1 MAKPEP
7 LPQSVILGCNT
18 WNCASKISN
27 ANWETKLNEQVNVN
41 QGDSIGV
48 KASFIDTRG
57 TASGNI
63 VIVNDTEISL
73 EYYFYWIHTFNACD
87 ASGLIQTPATPD
99 ASNNLNQQCLVGG
112 PIDYIMGAAVP
123 NIPAYYTSH
132 TNGYPY
138 TATGINDADGLPYLV
153 MQSTNEFPVAPVIG
167 ISEDALNIVVGQN
180 YLVTV
185 QGLTTNWLYAGIST
199 ADYNK
204 LPAGWVFNSSYF
216 TATNNP
222 QLDLPTSAFIPAAL
236 ATPLP
241 YITYIITNVG
251 STDWIAIDPGL
262 ASNETSALNMVNG
275 GRYAIATTNPTW
287 DFTYWGA
294 GSNTVGDVFTATIPP
309 ALPVAFP
316 FLISNG
322 DFHANVATWFIANG
336 GPVFGADPDDVFAV
350 VLDVNANNDLVVNA
364 VTGGGPWC
372 APNGSGVAVGGWEI
386 PNSFFGFTPQ
396 GTPLANPIQQAVTI
410 TDITA
415 TITGLSVTD
424 LNVGTTYKVLD
435 AGQLDGS
442 VPQFTWNMV
451 GTFPGY
457 NSTTMSD
464 GTFYQIIAPYEGVTF
479 PAIPGLGQV
488 SVIFNQQGGEIQPP
502 PGPQQLIKFSGGG
515 EIFVATAAYTGTG
528 TSATVEAYQIVSC
541 AVTGTGYTPPMVET
555 SVIEVGTV
563 VHAINADPDL
573 PNDQGGR
580 ANVAALQ
587 AGSTTPFQYDGY
599 VATYVPSTTRLDIRP
614 VKKKWKMTLKAGS
627 YDPNNLAE
635 QISREMSR
643 QKIKRVN
650 NVQGGPFGTQSTLT
664 VPTDNIYNNVPPE
677 NVWADPNSGG
687 SNTFYDSKNPKVYN
701 YPPELD
707 YNLPPDNTD
716 DMPFLFCPAM
726 NSSILN
732 SDPTDASNNYI
743 YAEIPHP
750 NGNAL
755 NNLPVPTYYVNLVP
769 LCSDV
774 LSVSPT
780 LDTINVSQF
789 QGLYSILPFYSQNS
803 LDNNGE
809 MNVGNS
815 GIFPVVY
822 GATETSLIYN
832 NEGNGLFSFN
842 YMHTPI
848 YAFLSSNTNDITECT
863 AHMYTTQKVS
873 TNMKGTNYFTTLID
887 KKSGILLNKMEPV
900 SFWSQLGFD
909 VPSLT
914 VDLDKD
920 PNGYGNYMTF
930 NDFQAKTTGGF
941 CGSANIFN
949 ENFKT
954 ANSADQPCV
963 PDTELIYLTATPA
976 QNASY
981 PVINAYNNSPGLTIG
996 TEYLIVAHGGVY
1008 TNAQGQTAQLFDW
1021 SSIGGPNTGNN
1032 PNGTIFTATSTGF
1045 DPAHPPNGAYA
1056 WWDPPNPPKVK
1067 QQATVLL
1074 TTTQLQNNYFTVET
1088 TNSLNAL
1095 KIPTVRDQTG
1105 HFLIEITAYNSIYLD
1120 DKSKRE
1126 IKSIVSSYFV
1136 SQGSFVAQ
1144 VFPES
1149 YNYYHVG
1156 APISLSNLKI
1166 RILDPYTMEEA
1177 QIGPNSSVYIQV
1189 NKMLSDIAIAQIAN

>member
-27 ANWETKLNEQVNVN
+27 ANWETKLNEQVIVN

-73 EYYFYWIHTFNACD
+73 EYYFYWIHCFNACD

-112 PIDYIMGAAVP
+112 PIDYLMDDIVP

-132 TNGYPY
+132 TNGGPY
-138 TATGINDADGLPYLV
+138 AATGINDADGLPYLV

-185 QGLTTNWLYAGIST
+185 QGLTTNWLYAGISN

-204 LPAGWVFNSSYF
+204 LPVGWVFNSSYF

-241 YITYIITNVG
+241 YITYVITTVG
-251 STDWIAIDPGL
+251 NTDWIGIDPGL
-262 ASNETSALNMVNG
+262 ASNQISALGMVNG

-316 FLISNG
+316 LTIQNATFL
-322 DFHANVATWFIANG
+322 ANVGTWFFANG
-336 GPVFGADPDDVFAV
+336 GPVFGADPTDVFEIII
-350 VLDVNANNDLVVNA
+350 DVDAGNNLIVSSVS
-364 VTGGGPWC
+364 GGGPWC
-372 APNGSGVAVGGWEI
+372 APGPGGVAVGGWGI
-386 PNSFFGFTPQ
+386 PNSFFGFSA
-396 GTPLANPIQQAVTI
+396 GTPLANPIQATTNI
-410 TDITA
+410 TNITA
-415 TITGLSVTD
+415 TISGLSVTN
-424 LNVGTTYKVLD
+424 LNVGKSYKVLD

-451 GTFPGY
+451 GTFLGY

-464 GTFYQIIAPYEGVTF
+464 GTDYQIIAPYEGVTF

-502 PGPQQLIKFSGGG
+502 PGPQQIIKFSGGG
-515 EIFVATAAYTGTG
+515 EVFVATAVYTGTG
-528 TSATVEAYQIVSC
+528 TLATVEAYTIAICTVF
-541 AVTGTGYTPPMVET
+541 GTGYTPPLVES

-563 VHAINADPDL
+563 VHAINPDPD
-573 PNDQGGR
+573 PDQGGR
-580 ANVAALQ
+580 ANVSALQ

-599 VATYVPSTTRLDIRP
+599 VATYIPATTRQDIRP
-614 VKKKWKMTLKAGS
+614 VKKKWKMMLKKGS

-650 NVQGGPFGTQSTLT
+650 NVQGGPFGTQSSLT

-701 YPPELD
+701 FPPELD
-707 YNLPPDNTD
+707 YNVSPDND

-732 SDPTDASNNYI
+732 SNPTDASNNYI

-750 NGNAL
+750 NGNGL

-780 LDTINVSQF
+780 LNTINVSQF
-789 QGLYSILPFYSQNS
+789 NGLYSILPFYSQNS
-803 LDNNGE
+803 LANNGE

-863 AHMYTTQKVS
+863 AHMSTTQKVS
-873 TNMKGTNYFTTLID
+873 TNMNGTNYFTTLID
-887 KKSGILLNKMEPV
+887 KKSGILLNKMEPI
-900 SFWSQLGFD
+900 SLWSQLGFD

-914 VDLDKD
+914 IDLDKD
-920 PNGYGNYMTF
+920 PNGYGFYMTF
-930 NDFQAKTTGGF
+930 NEFQSKTTGGF

-949 ENFKT
+949 ANFKT
-954 ANSADQPCV
+954 SNSADQPCV

-981 PVINAYNNSPGLTIG
+981 PVINAYNTTPLVIG

-1008 TNAQGQTAQLFDW
+1008 TNDQGQTAQLFDW

-1056 WWDPPNPPKVK
+1056 WWDPPNPPQVK

-1074 TTTQLQNNYFTVET
+1074 TQTQLQNNYFTVQT
-1088 TNSLNAL
+1088 TNSLNAV

-1105 HFLIEITAYNSIYLD
+1105 HFLIEIVAYNSIYLD